1 VSDPL
6 SDTPDPSPTPS
17 EDTGKQTRGLQ
28 EALTAERA
36 RRQEMEARLASF
48 EAAQKKRDE
57 DEARKRGEFE
67 QLYTA
72 ASAREAQLTAELDTY
87 KAREAARVEAVTAE
101 NAARLERLPENFRAL
116 VPDGLDPDAAR
127 QQIARL
133 ESVLTTNTPTGGI
146 PPRTVKPSEEKIP
159 EQAIR
164 EAERLGYTD
173 PRKYFEGVWKR
184 RQQNKKG

>member
-1 VSDPL
+1 
-6 SDTPDPSPTPS
+6 
-17 EDTGKQTRGLQ
+17 
-28 EALTAERA
+28 
-36 RRQEMEARLASF
+36 MEARLASF

-133 ESVLTTNTPTGGI
+133 ESVLTTNTPT
-146 PPRTVKPSEEKIP
+146 RTVKPSEEKIP

>member
-1 VSDPL
+1 MSDPL
-6 SDTPDPSPTPS
+6 SDTPDPSPDPS

-28 EALTAERA
+28 EALTAERT
-36 RRQEMEARLASF
+36 RRQEMESRLSSF

-67 QLYTA
+67 QLYTV
-72 ASAREAQLTAELDTY
+72 ASSQVDILTAELDTY
-87 KAREAARVEAVTAE
+87 KAREAARVETVTAE

-116 VPDGLDPDAAR
+116 VPSGLDPDAAR

-146 PPRTVKPSEEKIP
+146 PPRGLKQTQEKIP
-159 EQAIR
+159 ESVIR
-164 EAERLGYTD
+164 DAERLGYTD
-173 PRKYFEGVWKR
+173 HRKYYELVYKP
-184 RQQNKKG
+184 RQERKKG